1 LWWDLPL
8 LDSFEIFKAIYKIPA
23 AQYKKNLDLLID
35 IMDLKDF
42 LNQPVRKLS
51 LGQRMKGEITASL
64 LHNPSILYLDE
75 PTIGLDVLSK
85 NNVLELLQVL
95 NKEKEI
101 TILLTSHNLTDIEK
115 VCQRIIIIDKG
126 KVILDDSQEEIKN
139 KFGKNK
145 VIVVEF
151 ESIIGNIKVPVGN
164 IVKQENNKVWIEFN
178 KDTISAYDLI
188 ASLKENTGVK
198 DISIN
203 EDNIESIVTEI
214 YKKGIVNC

>member
-1 LWWDLPL
+1 MWWDLPL